1 MIEPQSK
8 TEQCFNDLIDRFF
21 KEDKLS
27 EIEYYRCLKISEKLD
42 TIDDICITGM
52 AKALFGKGDEAL
64 DFLDGYLGMC
74 DFQLFKVY
82 GTILIYLKKNKR
94 LLDFTLEYADS
105 FKDDLWYSWIISY
118 YYYMIGDIDN
128 ALIKLKRYLQMMTNK
143 EEKSRAE
150 YAMSRHIEQLAKA
163 YAVKASTPEHYRQSM
178 YLALSVLDDFGV
190 TYSYVDVRVFP
201 DQTAACFI
209 EVKSDDPNLVAE
221 MNLCLIKKQIE
232 QGYSIEYDL
241 EPQFTI
247 GRAHGEGFAHGNN

>member
-1 MIEPQSK
+1 MIEPESK
-8 TEQCFNDLIDRFF
+8 IVQCLNELMGKFIDG
-21 KEDKLS
+21 KKLS
-27 EIEYYRCLKISEKLD
+27 EFEYHRFLKMSEKLS
-42 TIDDICITGM
+42 TVEDICVTGM

-64 DFLDGYLGMC
+64 IFLDDYLGMN
-74 DFQLFKVY
+74 DFQLFTVY

-94 LLDFTLEYADS
+94 LLDFVLEHADS
-105 FKDDLWYSWIISY
+105 FKDDLWYSWLISY

-150 YAMSRHIEQLAKA
+150 YAMSHHIEQLAKA

-190 TYSYVDVRVFP
+190 TYRYVDVRVFP

-209 EVKSDDPNLVAE
+209 EVKSDNPDLVAE

-247 GRAHGEGFAHGNN
+247 GRVHEEGFVHGNN